1 MVPSRKNK
9 RKNQSLSKM
18 TKVTQLKKK
27 TKKDNKKQSL
37 AALIQ
42 RFYSKMKME
51 TMASPLGPGW

>member
-42 RFYSKMKME
+42 RFYSKMKMAR
-51 TMASPLGPGW
+51 MASPLGPGW